1 MKKLLTY
8 WFTLAAKLYLWRYRP
23 RIVAITGNAGK
34 TSARHAI
41 AAVLATKF
49 RVRTAGANLN
59 TDLGVPATIVGVSM
73 AEFERVGGSPMFW
86 LKAMVRAKLNI
97 LWDRNPPDIIVLEY
111 GADRPGDIT
120 TLAHRFRPEIAVVT
134 QVGEVPVHVE
144 FFSSPQH
151 LAQEKSQL
159 IRALPVDG
167 HAILNADDLAVL
179 DMRGVSKAPVTTF
192 GFGPGADVQSSQS
205 EIRFSGTRPTGITF
219 DVTAGSTTMPVLIR
233 GTLGKGAA
241 AAALAAIAV
250 GRVLGIGM
258 AEATSALVEYSPP
271 AGRMRILDGI
281 KDSVI
286 IDDSYNASPAAMH
299 LAIDTVR
306 TLAGRKVLVLGDML
320 ELGTHSVQAHQAIG
334 TLAATVAD
342 VLVCVGESARFYQTA
357 AANQMAPDR
366 IYRFENSRDAA
377 PEVQRLMRS
386 GDVVLVKGSQGIRME
401 RIVKEIMAEPQRA
414 SELLARQ
421 SVRWLAK

>member
-1 MKKLLTY
+1 
-8 WFTLAAKLYLWRYRP
+8 
-23 RIVAITGNAGK
+23 
-34 TSARHAI
+34 
-41 AAVLATKF
+41 
-49 RVRTAGANLN
+49 
-59 TDLGVPATIVGVSM
+59 
-73 AEFERVGGSPMFW
+73 
-86 LKAMVRAKLNI
+86 
-97 LWDRNPPDIIVLEY
+97 
-111 GADRPGDIT
+111 
-120 TLAHRFRPEIAVVT
+120 
-134 QVGEVPVHVE
+134 
-144 FFSSPQH
+144 
-151 LAQEKSQL
+151 
-159 IRALPVDG
+159 
-167 HAILNADDLAVL
+167 
-179 DMRGVSKAPVTTF
+179 
-192 GFGPGADVQSSQS
+192 
-205 EIRFSGTRPTGITF
+205 
-219 DVTAGSTTMPVLIR
+219 
-233 GTLGKGAA
+233 
-241 AAALAAIAV
+241 
-250 GRVLGIGM
+250 
-258 AEATSALVEYSPP
+258 
-271 AGRMRILDGI
+271 
-281 KDSVI
+281 
-286 IDDSYNASPAAMH
+286 MH